1 MFNRKI
7 IGELR
12 NWASR
17 ADRKPL
23 ILRGARQVGKTVA
36 VNMFAAD
43 FDNYVYLDLQKSE
56 NQALFRRNLPI
67 KKILQVIAL
76 QQNTDLS
83 IGKCLLFLDEIQDS
97 PEGTAAL
104 RYFFEEV
111 PELFVIAAGS
121 LLEIMMEY
129 RRISFPVG
137 RVEYRYLYPID
148 FTEYLQATGGSVTLQ
163 YFNEIPLQSL
173 AHNKILELFHQYTMI
188 GGMPEIV
195 GQFAESHDVMKLRN
209 LYEGL
214 FTTYMND
221 VSKYALSAATATHLR
236 HAIESAPLEAGKR
249 IVYQGFGGSSYRSR
263 EMSESLKTLERAM
276 LVKLIFP
283 TSGTQIPV
291 LPNLKKSPRL
301 QFIDTGLVNYRAGLM
316 PFYYEN
322 SDLHAFYKGLIA
334 EHIVYQEI
342 IASDSLS
349 DQKPVFWTR
358 ERKQSNAEIDCLL
371 QYRDL
376 LIPVEIKSGKSG
388 TLRSLHQFMDAV
400 DHHYAIRLYAGN
412 IELQKAVTPGGKSFW
427 LLNLPYYLAG
437 KLNDYAAWLIAETE
451 KRS

>member
-148 FTEYLQATGGSVTLQ
+148 FTEYLQATGESVTLQ

-221 VSKYALSAATATHLR
+221 VSKYALSAA
-236 HAIESAPLEAGKR
+236 
-249 IVYQGFGGSSYRSR
+249 
-263 EMSESLKTLERAM
+263 
-276 LVKLIFP
+276 
-283 TSGTQIPV
+283 
-291 LPNLKKSPRL
+291 
-301 QFIDTGLVNYRAGLM
+301 
-316 PFYYEN
+316 
-322 SDLHAFYKGLIA
+322 
-334 EHIVYQEI
+334 
-342 IASDSLS
+342 
-349 DQKPVFWTR
+349 
-358 ERKQSNAEIDCLL
+358 
-371 QYRDL
+371 
-376 LIPVEIKSGKSG
+376 
-388 TLRSLHQFMDAV
+388 
-400 DHHYAIRLYAGN
+400 
-412 IELQKAVTPGGKSFW
+412 
-427 LLNLPYYLAG
+427 
-437 KLNDYAAWLIAETE
+437 
-451 KRS
+451 